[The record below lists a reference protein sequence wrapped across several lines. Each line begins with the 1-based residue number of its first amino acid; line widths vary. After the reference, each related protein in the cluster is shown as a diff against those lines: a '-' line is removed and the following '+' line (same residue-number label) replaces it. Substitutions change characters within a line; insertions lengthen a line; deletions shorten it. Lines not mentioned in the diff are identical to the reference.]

1 MLSLPPDQ
9 GALRYTVEGP
19 PAPGAVPVVLVHDGL
34 TDHHVWDEV
43 APALAADRTVVRY
56 DLRGFGQSPPP
67 DGPFEEAA
75 DLVALLDHLG
85 LARVDL
91 AGLSWGARVAADFAL
106 TRPERVNTL
115 ALLSPPWPGF
125 DRSPE
130 LRVYDAAEASALAA
144 GDLDAAVDLNLDMWL
159 RGPARPWSAVPPGLR
174 ARVRGPLRTAL
185 ANQPAVEAHSGP
197 GTSLPATALTAPA
210 LVVSGALDTP
220 DFRAMALRYAT
231 ALPTAALTTVPAA
244 GHLIPLEAP
253 DAVLAILRGA
263 VSSP

>member
-115 ALLSPPWPGF
+115 TLLSPPWPGF